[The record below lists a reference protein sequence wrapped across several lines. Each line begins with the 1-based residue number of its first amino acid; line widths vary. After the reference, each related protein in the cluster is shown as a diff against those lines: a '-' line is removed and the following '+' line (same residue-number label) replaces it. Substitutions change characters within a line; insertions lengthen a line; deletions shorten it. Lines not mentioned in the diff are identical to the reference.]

1 MAPNTTR
8 EVSVQTV
15 QDHVGGKNNNL
26 NLIRMIAALAVV
38 FSHSFAISSG
48 TPTAEPGRESL
59 GMTLGDIAV
68 DIFFITS
75 GFLVTKSL
83 LSRADI
89 IDFVWGRALR
99 VVPGLLVM
107 LVLTVLGLGAWL
119 TRAPLQ
125 DYLSDPQT
133 WFYLFKNTGLIAGAE
148 FDLPGLFEGNPLQAI
163 VNGSLW
169 TLPFEV
175 GMYGALALLWLAVLW
190 LRLDSRHFQRAILL
204 FAVGAALFK
213 LFAHYF
219 FASESH
225 LLRLFQMFFLGG
237 AFYVLRAYIPLSRT
251 LFAAAVALLAVATP
265 DRDSF
270 FLVYNLVLGYVLLY
284 LAFVPAGRIRAF
296 NEVGDYSYGLYIYSF
311 PVQQTLAAVIPGIE
325 AWTMVILSIGI
336 TLPLAVVSW
345 YLVERHALGYRQV
358 CATGTKA
365 VWKRLAP
372 RARVG

>member
-1 MAPNTTR
+1 M
-8 EVSVQTV
+8 QTV

-251 LFAAAVALLAVATP
+251 LCVAAVALLAVATP

-345 YLVERHALGYRQV
+345 YLVERHALGYRQA